1 MLMGGNFFRM
11 LLIFIQ
17 PSPNLPSTFTFVS
30 NIPMHS
36 HSPTQSG
43 KIFSLMMADKL
54 GDYIAG
60 TAVETIETEK
70 LIKEFEHII
79 VNDVYSTETPIDKVT
94 NHLHEVLQQKG
105 TKINTMTVDNVY
117 NETPETKS
125 NTNVWHSSKSIADA
139 RQRVSAVRMI
149 YFS

>member
-1 MLMGGNFFRM
+1 
-11 LLIFIQ
+11 
-17 PSPNLPSTFTFVS
+17 
-30 NIPMHS
+30 
-36 HSPTQSG
+36 
-43 KIFSLMMADKL
+43 MMADKL
-54 GDYIAG
+54 GDYIVG

-70 LIKEFEHII
+70 LINEFEHVI
-79 VNDVYSTETPIDKVT
+79 VNDVYGTETPIDKVT